1 MGDRV
6 RIGTCANP
14 AEATLLRSLFA
25 AHDIPVAIGGE
36 EHASMMGGLGSFIT
50 LDISVAA
57 EDAERASE
65 LLADFKS
72 AAPIDQHDDD
82 EEDDE
87 DYKDDIGNRL
97 ERRKRIGVAIA
108 LAFMITLG
116 TAHLSAGAL
125 KRALALAAIEIYGFT
140 LLAHRG
146 PWPSAALIGG
156 AILYDAIGS
165 VMLLRKRFSRQLPAA
180 RMRPEK

>member
-6 RIGTCANP
+6 RIGACANP

-72 AAPIDQHDDD
+72 SAPVADDGDD

-165 VMLLRKRFSRQLPAA
+165 VMILRKRFSRQLPAA
-180 RMRPEK
+180 RVRPEK